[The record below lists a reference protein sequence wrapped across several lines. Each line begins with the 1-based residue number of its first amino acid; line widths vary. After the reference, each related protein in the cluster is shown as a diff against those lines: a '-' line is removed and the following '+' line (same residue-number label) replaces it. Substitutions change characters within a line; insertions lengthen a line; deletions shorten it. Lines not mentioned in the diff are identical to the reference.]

1 MAGRSMA
8 WYSFRPK
15 ISTVAP
21 MVNPP
26 AASAMPVIM
35 SKPIHSPQGWVWDR
49 LVVAPSPAAN
59 R

>member
-1 MAGRSMA
+1 
-8 WYSFRPK
+8 
-15 ISTVAP
+15 

-35 SKPIHSPQGWVWDR
+35 SNPIQMPHGAVWDR
-49 LVVAPSPAAN
+49 AVVAPSPAMN